1 MTTVSITVERGGHE
15 IDVEVDFQYH
25 RAERTRLSP
34 ARQPEG
40 PDEPAEMEFI
50 SAWSKRFPSVSVELT
65 EEEIAS
71 AEEKA
76 WSELND

>member
-25 RAERTRLSP
+25 RAHKGKRGSCGE
-34 ARQPEG
+34 PEE
-40 PDEPAEMEFI
+40 PDEDAEMEFI

-65 EEEIAS
+65 KEEIAS

-76 WSELND
+76 WSKLND